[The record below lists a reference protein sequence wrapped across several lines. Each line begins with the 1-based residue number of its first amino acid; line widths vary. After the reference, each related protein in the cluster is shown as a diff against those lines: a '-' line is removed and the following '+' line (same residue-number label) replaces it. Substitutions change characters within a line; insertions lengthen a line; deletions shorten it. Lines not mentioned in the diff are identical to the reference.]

1 MNATSTKPLLIDK
14 DQVKELRFP
23 QPEVL
28 ANPEEIR
35 KRKSELDRAV
45 VLGNIDHNKV
55 RIIFKDTDGLKMVE
69 TTIWAV
75 TEQRIIL
82 KSGMDIPINRIVEI
96 IT

>member
-14 DQVKELRFP
+14 DQVKDLRFT
-23 QPEVL
+23 QSEVL
-28 ANPEEIR
+28 ANPEDIR
-35 KRKSELDRAV
+35 KRKAELDRAV

-55 RIIFKDTDGLKMVE
+55 RIIFSDTEAIKMVE

-75 TEQRIIL
+75 TELRIIL
-82 KSGMDIPINRIVEI
+82 KSGMAIPINRIVEI